1 MIGQATPQ
9 SHHAWPA
16 WPEARGRLVQRRAA
30 LQELMDVFESD
41 SDASQAIMTAASERG
56 QWREVLLLHRRLL
69 QSVEEAAPEQVGEV
83 FANAASGL
91 MRARQ
96 WQRALGLITEFRAQ
110 CRDSLT
116 FWSVAHTAERSSSDR
131 SDRVPMFQLLL
142 SMFSNFGTWDQVL
155 WLLQEARRCPEA
167 VTTTDIASVMTA
179 LTNQKRWRMSL
190 RVFAESRD
198 SVGAD
203 ARIYKSAYQAWS
215 SGHHWQQVIS
225 LLAEEQAMRGED
237 QGVDGAMR
245 ALCQATVSLLKMRSS
260 SSKASS
266 TSAALAAS
274 RMLADMRLR
283 KLSPPMRLYSQA
295 VAANARA
302 GDPDQALQLIRQMR
316 EEALPQTPQMH
327 LSCMRAFQAACHWE
341 QALVLLK
348 EEVSRDDAA
357 SFEEGIFACSG
368 GGKWQLATEV
378 LNEMQARQLPVK
390 GVTYATLISAC
401 VRAKQWRYALWFLHE
416 MERTGADKSEKNKVI
431 LYGGVITT
439 FNWQRALW
447 LLREMPAREVLPN
460 VVAYGAVA
468 SVCNRAR
475 KYLYS
480 LQLHEEMQEKDQG
493 TWDNDV
499 GMPVS

>member
-9 SHHAWPA
+9 SHHAWPT
-16 WPEARGRLVQRRAA
+16 WPVARPVAKARWRVVQRRAA

-69 QSVEEAAPEQVGEV
+69 QSVDEAAPEQVGEV

-155 WLLQEARRCPEA
+155 GLLQEARRCPEA

-203 ARIYKSAYQAWS
+203 AKIYKAAYQAWS
-215 SGHHWQQVIS
+215 SGHHWKQVIS

-316 EEALPQTPQMH
+316 EEAPHVARNAFDCPELASFCEDLPQTTPGSH
-327 LSCMRAFQAACHWE
+327 
-341 QALVLLK
+341 
-348 EEVSRDDAA
+348 
-357 SFEEGIFACSG
+357 
-368 GGKWQLATEV
+368 
-378 LNEMQARQLPVK
+378 
-390 GVTYATLISAC
+390 
-401 VRAKQWRYALWFLHE
+401 HE
-416 MERTGADKSEKNKVI
+416 
-431 LYGGVITT
+431 
-439 FNWQRALW
+439 
-447 LLREMPAREVLPN
+447 
-460 VVAYGAVA
+460 
-468 SVCNRAR
+468 
-475 KYLYS
+475 
-480 LQLHEEMQEKDQG
+480 
-493 TWDNDV
+493 
-499 GMPVS
+499 